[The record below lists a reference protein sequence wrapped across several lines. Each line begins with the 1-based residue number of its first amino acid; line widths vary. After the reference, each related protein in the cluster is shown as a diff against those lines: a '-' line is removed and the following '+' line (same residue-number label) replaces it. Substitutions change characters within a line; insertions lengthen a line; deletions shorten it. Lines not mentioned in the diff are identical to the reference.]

1 MNIFDGRSA
10 FHTNNAGE
18 SMSGS
23 GGGGGDWRP
32 EPKAPVPVPKAG
44 GDGGGGVAVGD
55 PCVIDEVTSLNSV
68 SPAALRNVGA
78 GTVLNVVFMA
88 GPPQRLVAQDNA
100 GQVVGSITSRS
111 MLQIIECIQN
121 GRRYVAEVLGIQ
133 GGSCQVRVRL
143 A

>member
-1 MNIFDGRSA
+1 M
-10 FHTNNAGE
+10 
-18 SMSGS
+18 
-23 GGGGGDWRP
+23 P
-32 EPKAPVPVPKAG
+32 EPKAG

-88 GPPQRLVAQDNA
+88 GPPQRLVAQDNT

-121 GRRYVAEVLGIQ
+121 GRRYVAEVLGVQ

>member
-1 MNIFDGRSA
+1 
-10 FHTNNAGE
+10 
-18 SMSGS
+18 MSGG

-32 EPKAPVPVPKAG
+32 EPKAPVSRQEG
-44 GDGGGGVAVGD
+44 GNGGGTPGD

-68 SPAALRNVGA
+68 SPAALRNVGVGA
-78 GTVLNVVFMA
+78 LLDVMFIA
-88 GPPQRLVAQDNA
+88 GPPQRLVVQNNTGQIA
-100 GQVVGSITSRS
+100 GSLTSRS
-111 MLQIIECIQN
+111 MLQIIECIQS

>member
-1 MNIFDGRSA
+1 
-10 FHTNNAGE
+10 
-18 SMSGS
+18 MSGG

-32 EPKAPVPVPKAG
+32 EPKAPVPEPKG
-44 GDGGGGVAVGD
+44 GGGGGVVAGD

-68 SPAALRNVGA
+68 SPAALRNVGP
-78 GTVLNVVFMA
+78 GSLLNVVFMA
-88 GPPQRLVAQDNA
+88 GPPQRLVVQDNS
-100 GQVVGSITSRS
+100 GQIVGSITSRS
-111 MLQIIECIQN
+111 MLQIIECIQS